1 MHQVF
6 HFTTP
11 GLFFHKP
18 TALKIRLINFCNE
31 FALSDGPTK
40 KPIKME
46 ILRVDSILSI
56 FLPSV
61 KPSRTSPKMGAANPN
76 LVFEQGDIL
85 RNFDLTFSVASIPEQ
100 ELHRRRRWHD
110 LTERRISASVTYFVK
125 YFASNCV
132 YLSSAAK
139 YDFLNY
145 VLVPL
150 RGKQARC
157 PIWDFLHGQ
166 SSVL

>member
-1 MHQVF
+1 
-6 HFTTP
+6 
-11 GLFFHKP
+11 
-18 TALKIRLINFCNE
+18 
-31 FALSDGPTK
+31 
-40 KPIKME
+40 
-46 ILRVDSILSI
+46 
-56 FLPSV
+56 
-61 KPSRTSPKMGAANPN
+61 MGAANPY

-110 LTERRISASVTYFVK
+110 LTERKISASVTLFVK

-132 YLSSAAK
+132 YLSSTAK

-145 VLVPL
+145 VFVPL

-157 PIWDFLHGQ
+157 PIRDCLSGRAHYFRKVWKQLMVGNLNQ
-166 SSVL
+166 KKPIR